1 MTNYLYQARVVPIGR
16 PVTLPDDHGRLRTW
30 TFDEWNFGR
39 SQRYA
44 RDIPVWLNHDPKLE
58 IGRLRQ
64 LIPQRDWF
72 VCCFEVDEVHRLD
85 PFDVGQNLSVGLAYH
100 ADDPTVPSVGEVSI
114 VRRGRVPGAEMT
126 HRFEVDPK
134 PASAAAARRTP
145 ARTAAVEVFYDP
157 PGTIIR
163 RNCGKVL
170 GVR

>member
-1 MTNYLYQARVVPIGR
+1 VTNYLYEARVVPIGR
-16 PVTLPDDHGRLRTW
+16 PVTLPDDHGRPRTW
-30 TFDEWNFGR
+30 TFDKWNFGR

-58 IGRLRQ
+58 IGKLRQ
-64 LIPQRDWF
+64 LIPQRDWW

-85 PFDVGQNLSVGLAYH
+85 PFDVGQNLSVGLAFP

-114 VRRGRVPGAEMT
+114 VRRGRVPGAEITM
-126 HRFEVDPK
+126 RVERDPER
-134 PASAAAARRTP
+134 PSPAAARTTT
-145 ARTAAVEVFYDP
+145 ARTAAGEVFYDT

-163 RNCGKVL
+163 RDCGKVL